1 MKEVGLLWYGTSG
14 LPPLSRSPLEFTYN
28 SVIYQH
34 KRDFD
39 SRISISMEICCTR
52 SVLDLSVSINQ
63 SSSQSKKGTT
73 NKRSKISLAVKAHFV
88 KCSPAPVTWDKVNW
102 KPWSESWF
110 EDAELNSLS
119 QGNVNWLRK
128 RKRPTV
134 RKKRLLPYRRWK
146 LSLVNQVR
154 FSVSSWSQSKS
165 IRLWKNLEVGVGG
178 ARLEVK
184 NLLQA
189 KLLTL
194 KSTLS

>member
-1 MKEVGLLWYGTSG
+1 M
-14 LPPLSRSPLEFTYN
+14 
-28 SVIYQH
+28 
-34 KRDFD
+34 
-39 SRISISMEICCTR
+39 
-52 SVLDLSVSINQ
+52 
-63 SSSQSKKGTT
+63 
-73 NKRSKISLAVKAHFV
+73 

-189 KLLTL
+189 KLSTL
-194 KSTLS
+194 KSTLSSETLASPITERKLLEDLRSPLFRLAYSSCLLGGAGSFLRKWKAIVPSTTCPACVPGSYS